1 MSQVVVKGK
10 STKWLVAPETLLSVP
25 RSIPGESTVGV
36 DGQIV
41 FKIKSP
47 TTLPSSVPFKV
58 QDGVDVNGFM
68 TGIERVVPSFHS
80 PRSILFQHPITMDKP
95 KFLKCVAAG
104 QEVLIKTTV
113 YYSEP
118 QS

>member
-1 MSQVVVKGK
+1 MSQVVVQGK

-25 RSIPGESTVGV
+25 KSIPGGSTVGV

-41 FKIKSP
+41 FKIKSS
-47 TTLPSSVPFKV
+47 TVLPRSEPFKV

-80 PRSILFQHPITMDKP
+80 PRPILFQHPLSMDRP
-95 KFLKCVAAG
+95 KFLKCVAPG
-104 QEVLIKTTV
+104 QTVLIKSTV
-113 YYSEP
+113 IIPESEN
-118 QS
+118 